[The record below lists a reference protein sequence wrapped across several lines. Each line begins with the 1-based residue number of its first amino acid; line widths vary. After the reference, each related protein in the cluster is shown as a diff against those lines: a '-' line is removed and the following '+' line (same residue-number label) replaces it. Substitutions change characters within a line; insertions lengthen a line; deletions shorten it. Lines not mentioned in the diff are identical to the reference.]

1 MTTIVTNAVSVP
13 PVFVADTVY
22 TAEEVIAVG
31 VPQIVPLLDPKFRP
45 DGTDG
50 EIDHVTT
57 APPLTVGVVEVI
69 ATSFVSVYD
78 VGEYAIIGRAS
89 LTTIVIS
96 VVSVPPLLVAVIV

>member
-1 MTTIVTNAVSVP
+1 MIVTNAVSVP

-22 TAEEVIAVG
+22 TAVEVIAVG

-50 EIDHVTT
+50 EIDQVTT
-57 APPLTVGVVEVI
+57 APPLIVGVVEVI